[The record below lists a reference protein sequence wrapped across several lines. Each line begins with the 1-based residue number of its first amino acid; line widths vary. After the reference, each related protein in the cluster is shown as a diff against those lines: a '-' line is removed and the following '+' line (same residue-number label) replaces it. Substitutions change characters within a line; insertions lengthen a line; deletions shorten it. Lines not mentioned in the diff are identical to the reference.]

1 MKINFND
8 NWEFQRV
15 GEDTMETVT
24 LPHTARLEAFVTGQ
38 SGVGDEKEQWQGIC
52 RYKKVFNLPKEY
64 INKKIYIHFEAAMN
78 IADVFINDVHITK
91 HMGGFVPFTVD
102 ITDYAKFDEDN
113 AILVE
118 LDNRDNPVTGPKPL
132 NILDFN
138 TYHGLYRNAY
148 LVIKEQIHI
157 SDPIL
162 ENKTASGGLFI
173 TYPEVTAERAL
184 IQIQT
189 HINNYY
195 DSTKEVKVK
204 TSLIDAEGNLVKTTL
219 SEKVSINTASNIEVI
234 QKITLENPKLWS
246 VNNPYLYN
254 IMVELL
260 INEETMDSEIQ
271 SIGIRHFKITEDGF
285 WLNGEKMY
293 LRGANRHQEYPY
305 IGYAIPDDAQYRD
318 AKRIKEAGFDY
329 IRLSHYLHSPAFMDA
344 CDELGLLV
352 MNCIPGWQ
360 YYGDKAFEELQYQ
373 NTRDMVRRDRNHAC
387 VLLWEASLNETHM
400 PDYFIKKTHELVH
413 EEYPGDQCFTCGWMK
428 GYDVFGQ
435 ARQHGGCV
443 GIDLYPCVVTE
454 YGDWEYYA
462 GNQGFNQDDW
472 ENLKPSERNSRQ
484 LRGDG
489 EIRLLQQAVN
499 YQEAHNDNL
508 KTKAFA
514 DSIWVMYD
522 YNRGY
527 AEDIEASGIMDIF
540 RLPKFSY
547 YFFKSQRDADIRFE
561 NVSSGPMVYI
571 ANYWSDKSPLK
582 VKVYSNCEEVALY
595 LNGRLIERK
604 ASDNDK
610 LSTDLAH
617 PPFTFSL
624 PSFESGELRAEAF
637 ISGKVC
643 AEHTAKTAF
652 EPKGLKLLLED
663 GVSEFNKGDI
673 FFVYTNVV
681 DENGTTISRA
691 ENLVHFNLEG
701 PAELIGQNPIKA
713 EAGIAAIL
721 VKVTDDTGTIK
732 ITASSEGLNSHSLTL

>member
-24 LPHTARLEAFVTGQ
+24 LPHTARLEALVTGQ

-91 HMGGFVPFTVD
+91 HLGGFVPFTVD

-138 TYHGLYRNAY
+138 TYHGLYRNVY

-195 DSTKEVKVK
+195 HSTKEVKVK
-204 TSLIDAEGNLVKTTL
+204 TSLIDSEGNLVKTSL
-219 SEKVSINTASNIEVI
+219 SEKVSINTDSDMEVM

-254 IMVELL
+254 VMIELL
-260 INEETMDSEIQ
+260 VNDEAMDSEIQ

-443 GIDLYPCVVTE
+443 GIDHYPCVVTE

-472 ENLKPSERNSRQ
+472 GNLKPSERNSRQ

-643 AEHTAKTAF
+643 AEHTAKTAL

-681 DENGTTISRA
+681 DENGTTVSRA

>member
-8 NWEFQRV
+8 HWEFVRV
-15 GEDTMETVT
+15 GEEVSKTVT
-24 LPHTARLEAFVTGQ
+24 LPHTARLEALVTGQ
-38 SGVGDEKEQWQGIC
+38 SGVGDENEQWQGVC
-52 RYKKVFNLPKEY
+52 RYKKAFNLPKEY

-78 IADVFINDVHITK
+78 VADVYINDMHIMK
-91 HMGGFVPFTVD
+91 HMGGFVPFTLD

-113 AILVE
+113 VILVE

-132 NILDFN
+132 SILDFN
-138 TYHGLYRNAY
+138 TYHGLYRNVY
-148 LVIKEQIHI
+148 LIVKEPIHI

-162 ENKTASGGLFI
+162 ANKTASGGMFI
-173 TYPEVTAERAL
+173 TYPEVTAQKAVMH
-184 IQIQT
+184 IQT
-189 HINNYY
+189 HINNYLH
-195 DSTKEVKVK
+195 STEDIIVK
-204 TSLIDAEGNLVKTTL
+204 TSLIDAEGNLVMTCL
-219 SEKVSINTASNIEVI
+219 SENILINSSSDIEVT
-234 QKITLENPKLWS
+234 QKIVVENPQLWS
-246 VNNPYLYN
+246 VNSPYLYN
-254 IMVELL
+254 VMVELL
-260 INEETMDSEIQ
+260 VNDDIIDSEIQ
-271 SIGIRHFKITEDGF
+271 RIGIRHFKITTDGF

-344 CDELGLLV
+344 CDELGILV

-400 PDYFIKKTHELVH
+400 PDYFIKKTHEIVH
-413 EEYPGDQCFTCGWMK
+413 KEYPGDQCFTCGWMK

-443 GIDLYPCVVTE
+443 GIDHYPCVVTE

-472 ENLKPSERNSRQ
+472 DNLKPSERNSRQ

-499 YQEAHNDNL
+499 YQEAHNDNR

-540 RLPKFSY
+540 RLPKFAY
-547 YFFKSQRDADIRFE
+547 YFFKSQRDADITFDS
-561 NVSSGPMVYI
+561 VSSGPMVYI
-571 ANYWSDKSPLK
+571 ANYWSHQSPLK

-595 LNGRLIERK
+595 LNGKLIEK
-604 ASDNDK
+604 KTPDYDK
-610 LSTDLAH
+610 LSTHLAH
-617 PPFTFSL
+617 APFTFSL
-624 PSFESGELRAEAF
+624 PAFESGELRAEAF
-637 ISGKVC
+637 IHGKVC
-643 AEHTAKTAF
+643 AEHTVKTAH
-652 EPKGLKLLLED
+652 EAKGLKLTVED

-673 FFVYTNVV
+673 FFIYADVV
-681 DENGTTISRA
+681 DENGTTVSKA
-691 ENLVHFNLEG
+691 DTLVHFTLDG

-713 EAGIAAIL
+713 EAGIATIL
-721 VKVTDDTGTIK
+721 VKVTDDAGTIK
-732 ITASSEGLNSHSLTL
+732 ITASAEGLDSHSVNL

>member
-8 NWEFQRV
+8 NWDFIRV
-15 GEDTMETVT
+15 GEEISETVT
-24 LPHTARLEAFVTGQ
+24 LPHTARLEALVTGQ
-38 SGVGDEKEQWQGIC
+38 SGVGDENEQWQGVC

-78 IADVFINDVHITK
+78 VADVYINDMHIMK

-113 AILVE
+113 VILVE
-118 LDNRDNPVTGPKPL
+118 LDNRDNAVTGPKPL

-138 TYHGLYRNAY
+138 LYHGLYRNVY
-148 LVIKEQIHI
+148 LVIKEPIHI

-162 ENKTASGGLFI
+162 ANKTASGGLFI
-173 TYPEVTAERAL
+173 TYPEVTTQRAVV
-184 IQIQT
+184 QIQT

-195 DSTKEVKVK
+195 DSLKEVKVK

-219 SEKVSINTASNIEVI
+219 SENVIINAVSHMEVT
-234 QKITLENPKLWS
+234 QMITIENPKLWS
-246 VNNPYLYN
+246 VNTPYLYN
-254 IMVELL
+254 VMVELL
-260 INEETMDSEIQ
+260 VNEDIVDFEIQ
-271 SIGIRHFKITEDGF
+271 RIGIRHFKITEDGF
-285 WLNGEKMY
+285 WLNGEKMF

-305 IGYAIPDDAQYRD
+305 IGYAIPDDAQYRE

-360 YYGDKAFEELQYQ
+360 YYGDNDFEELQYQ
-373 NTRDMVRRDRNHAC
+373 NTREMVRRDRNHAC
-387 VLLWEASLNETHM
+387 VLLWEASLNETGM
-400 PDYFIKKTHELVH
+400 PDYFIKKTHEIVH
-413 EEYPGDQCFTCGWMK
+413 QEYPGDQCFTCGWMK

-443 GIDLYPCVVTE
+443 GIGDYPCVVTE

-499 YQEAHNDNL
+499 YQEAHNDNR

-547 YFFKSQRDADIRFE
+547 YFFKSQRDAYIRFE
-561 NVSSGPMVYI
+561 GVSLGPMVYI
-571 ANYWSDKSPLK
+571 ASYWSDKSPLK

-595 LNGRLIERK
+595 LNGRLMEK
-604 ASDNDK
+604 KVSDNDK
-610 LSTDLAH
+610 LSTNLAH

-643 AEHTAKTAF
+643 AEHTAKTAL

-673 FFVYTNVV
+673 FFVYANVV
-681 DENGTTISRA
+681 DENGTVVSKA
-691 ENLVHFNLEG
+691 ENLVHFTLDG

-721 VKVTDDTGTIK
+721 VKVTGDIGTIK
-732 ITASSEGLNSHSLTL
+732 ITTSSEGLDGHSVTL